1 MALPRRKP
9 LSLINWMISNV
20 KQDQAVAICARL
32 RDAGFSAYLAGGCVR
47 DRVLGVPAKDYDIA
61 TDARP
66 EVILS
71 LFEHTVAI
79 GARFG
84 VIMVIVHEIPYE
96 VTTFRADAAYV
107 DGRRPSAVS
116 YGTIEEDVRRRDF
129 TIGGMYY
136 DPIDGKVIDLVGGL
150 CDLRAGI
157 IRAIGNPDERFR
169 EDHLRLLR
177 AVRFAARLDFSIEP
191 ATWTAIQRDA
201 LSISR
206 IAAERV
212 GEEIVMI
219 MTEGNAARG
228 LDLLVDSGLAQAIMP
243 EVLELKGCEQPPNYH
258 PEGDVYRHTR
268 LMLSMLPPGCSE
280 TLAFGTLLHD
290 IAKPRTR
297 AVTPDGKTTYYG
309 HTEQGAEMSADL
321 MRRLRR
327 SRFVQERVAYLVR
340 YHLRLCM
347 SPRMRAAT
355 LKKMLAEDGFDE
367 LLELARFDALGSS
380 SDLGFYHFC
389 RKARASMTA
398 EDIRPPRLIGGD
410 DLIAMGFR
418 PGPDFKRILAE
429 VEDLHLDGVLA
440 SRDDAIRYVAEHY
453 SPQNF

>member
-1 MALPRRKP
+1 MT
-9 LSLINWMISNV
+9 SSV
-20 KQDQAVAICARL
+20 KENQAFEICAKL
-32 RDAGFSAYLAGGCVR
+32 RSAGFAAYLAGGCVR

-61 TDARP
+61 TGARP
-66 EVILS
+66 EVVQS
-71 LFEHTVAI
+71 LFEHTVAV

-84 VIMVIVHEIPYE
+84 VIMVLINGNPFE
-96 VTTFRADAAYV
+96 VATFRADAAYV

-129 TIGGMYY
+129 TIGGMYF
-136 DPIDGKVIDLVGGL
+136 DPADGEVIDLVGGL
-150 CDLRAGI
+150 YDLRAGT
-157 IRAIGNPDERFR
+157 IRAIRDPGERFR

-177 AVRFAARLDFSIEP
+177 AVRFAARLDFTIEP
-191 ATWTAIQRDA
+191 ATWSAIQRDA
-201 LSISR
+201 PSISR
-206 IAAERV
+206 ISAERI

-219 MTEGNAARG
+219 MTEGGAARG

-243 EVLELKGCEQPPNYH
+243 EVLDLKGCEQPANYH

-268 LMLSMLPPGCSE
+268 LMLSMLPRGCTE

-297 AVTPDGKTTYYG
+297 AVTSEGKTTYYG
-309 HTEQGAEMSADL
+309 HTEQGAEIGADL

-347 SPRMRAAT
+347 APRMRPST
-355 LKKMLAEDGFDE
+355 LKKMLAEEGFGE
-367 LLELARFDALGSS
+367 LLELSRFDALGSNS
-380 SDLGFYHFC
+380 HLGFYHFC
-389 RKARASMTA
+389 RRALASMSA
-398 EDIRPPRLIGGD
+398 EEIRPPRLIGGD

-429 VEDLHLDGVLA
+429 VEDLHLDGALT
-440 SRDDAIRYVAEHY
+440 SRDDALRYIAGHY
-453 SPQNF
+453 QPQSL